1 MEAATSWAVLAA
13 ISWEQTMSSS
23 YLPVCSTT
31 LSADSLG
38 AKWAGPGSPTP
49 WTAGAPPRPHPQ
61 AWGNIHQLGGS
72 PAHRLGG
79 RDQAFGPP
87 RVLGIKFLLRG
98 CPLVVTGGQGGPVKD
113 VNRGTPDPQGCTPG
127 PWRGKFSRGSQ
138 ARCRPCH
145 HSAHFRG
152 LMPKRSPGGNLK
164 PRGDLGQRGLWGQAP
179 CRVAELCGLPTKE
192 GAPPGPA
199 RDAPSHLTL
208 PLSTISFCRLVDVVT
223 RSRMACQ
230 DQDTSHLWVALPG
243 TEPAQPGS
251 QPATHLHQVCAGVED
266 PGRSRR
272 NGEQEKRV
280 CTVAMGNQGAR
291 PGLDWELQGGVHSAS
306 SQPFLEG

>member
-38 AKWAGPGSPTP
+38 VKRAGPGSPTP
-49 WTAGAPPRPHPQ
+49 PQTLSTPTLPPPPHPQ

-113 VNRGTPDPQGCTPG
+113 VTRGTPDPQG
-127 PWRGKFSRGSQ
+127 
-138 ARCRPCH
+138 
-145 HSAHFRG
+145 
-152 LMPKRSPGGNLK
+152 
-164 PRGDLGQRGLWGQAP
+164 
-179 CRVAELCGLPTKE
+179 
-192 GAPPGPA
+192 
-199 RDAPSHLTL
+199 
-208 PLSTISFCRLVDVVT
+208 
-223 RSRMACQ
+223 
-230 DQDTSHLWVALPG
+230 
-243 TEPAQPGS
+243 
-251 QPATHLHQVCAGVED
+251 
-266 PGRSRR
+266 
-272 NGEQEKRV
+272 
-280 CTVAMGNQGAR
+280 
-291 PGLDWELQGGVHSAS
+291 
-306 SQPFLEG
+306 

>member
-79 RDQAFGPP
+79 RDQAFRPP

-113 VNRGTPDPQGCTPG
+113 VKGGGEIQIPRGAPLG
-127 PWRGKFSRGSQ
+127 RG
-138 ARCRPCH
+138 
-145 HSAHFRG
+145 
-152 LMPKRSPGGNLK
+152 GGNSAK
-164 PRGDLGQRGLWGQAP
+164 VPRHAAGPATTLHTSGVSRPKGALGGILNHGVIWDKEGSGVRPLAGICPQWPSCAP
-179 CRVAELCGLPTKE
+179 CPLRRGPHLAQPELPHPTSSPAHPATLHNLLLQAGGRCYQEPDGLPRSRYKSPL
-192 GAPPGPA
+192 GGPA
-199 RDAPSHLTL
+199 RY
-208 PLSTISFCRLVDVVT
+208 R
-223 RSRMACQ
+223 
-230 DQDTSHLWVALPG
+230 
-243 TEPAQPGS
+243 
-251 QPATHLHQVCAGVED
+251 
-266 PGRSRR
+266 
-272 NGEQEKRV
+272 
-280 CTVAMGNQGAR
+280 AR
-291 PGLDWELQGGVHSAS
+291 PAWVSAGHSPS
-306 SQPFLEG
+306 SSPCRS